1 MTRWHLPPPE
11 VLIEQ
16 MTDDLSNSAPG
27 LGGFM
32 KAGLDLD
39 LDVGGWCKV
48 LLKTIVEHVSVRVID
63 QTRRRSSAHGESI
76 IPHMSAWQASTIEFQ
91 PYLRGHTYRQVRQN
105 R

>member
-1 MTRWHLPPPE
+1 

-32 KAGLDLD
+32 KANTAGLDLD

-48 LLKTIVEHVSVRVID
+48 LLR
-63 QTRRRSSAHGESI
+63 
-76 IPHMSAWQASTIEFQ
+76 
-91 PYLRGHTYRQVRQN
+91 
-105 R
+105 

>member
-76 IPHMSAWQASTIEFQ
+76 IPTCQLGKH
-91 PYLRGHTYRQVRQN
+91 RQSSSSPTFEVTHIVK
-105 R
+105 

>member
-32 KAGLDLD
+32 KENTAGLDLD

-48 LLKTIVEHVSVRVID
+48 LLKTVVEHVSVRVID
-63 QTRRRSSAHGESI
+63 QTRRRSSAHGGSI
-76 IPHMSAWQASTIEFQ
+76 ISTWQLGN
-91 PYLRGHTYRQVRQN
+91 LRQ
-105 R
+105 